1 MSIPKLKAHPIP
13 DAALDADIAILG
25 KKGRGKTFTAKGL
38 VERLLQMNRRVLVL
52 DPLSVWWGLKS
63 GADGKSP
70 GFPIA
75 VFGGPHG
82 DIPLH
87 DAAGA
92 IIGELIT
99 GSGISAV
106 LDMGQMRKAEQAR
119 LVADLLDYL
128 FTHNRD
134 PLWLVL
140 EEADAFAPQQ
150 PMGDMTR
157 VLGEVDRIAR
167 RGRNFGFR
175 LISLT
180 QRPAKLHK
188 DVLTQLS
195 TLIAMGVTSPQDRDA
210 IKAWVDGNA
219 DRDQA
224 KKVYDSLAKL
234 PVGEGWIWAPDHD
247 LLERVKF
254 PAIKTLDTSKTPK
267 AGDARITAP
276 VLATADVTAITRQ
289 IQAIQAAQ
297 DSGDKPA
304 GKRRGAKPALVA
316 KLPAAPIA
324 PRIVTATA
332 LAQLGAAISAMRTN
346 AGLSQVAL
354 AKRLKTSPANV
365 IRLEKGR
372 SIASSSTLER
382 IAKATGHELLI
393 SFTQKPA

>member
-1 MSIPKLKAHPIP
+1 MTTKSKLKPHPIP

-38 VERLLQMNRRVLVL
+38 VERLLQMQRRVLVL

-70 GFPIA
+70 GFPIP
-75 VFGGPHG
+75 VFGGPRA

-87 DAAGA
+87 DAAGPV
-92 IIGELIT
+92 IGELIT
-99 GSGISAV
+99 ASGISAV

-128 FTHNRD
+128 FTHNRE

-150 PMGDMTR
+150 PMGDLTR

-175 LISLT
+175 LISIT
-180 QRPAKLHK
+180 QRPAKLNK

-195 TLIAMGVTSPQDRDA
+195 TLIALGVTSPQDRNA

-219 DRDQA
+219 DSDQA
-224 KKVYDSLAKL
+224 KEVYDSLAKL

-254 PAIKTLDTSKTPK
+254 PMIRTLDTSKTPK
-267 AGDARITAP
+267 AGDSRITAP
-276 VLATADVTAITRQ
+276 VLASADLAKIAKQ
-289 IQAIQAAQ
+289 IEAIQAAQ
-297 DSGDKPA
+297 NGKAKGGAKRSAKPSLVPIA
-304 GKRRGAKPALVA
+304 TTPAKPAKTL
-316 KLPAAPIA
+316 
-324 PRIVTATA
+324 TADSISD
-332 LAQLGAAISAMRTN
+332 LGAAILAARTA
-346 AGLSQVAL
+346 AGLSQIEL
-354 AKRLKTSPANV
+354 ASKLKTSQANV
-365 IRLEKGR
+365 VRLEKGR
-372 SIASSSTLER
+372 SLPSTRTLER
-382 IAKATGHELLI
+382 IAKATGHELVI
-393 SFTQKPA
+393 TFTR